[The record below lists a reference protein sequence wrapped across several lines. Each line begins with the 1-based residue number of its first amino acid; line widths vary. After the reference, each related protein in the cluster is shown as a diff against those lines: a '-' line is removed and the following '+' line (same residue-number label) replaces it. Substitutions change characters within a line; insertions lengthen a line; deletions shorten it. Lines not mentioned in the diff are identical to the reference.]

1 MTPLR
6 RLLWMA
12 AKRIAADERVQA
24 KAAEV
29 IHQEVKPRAEEAWRR
44 VKPRLDAA
52 GTEIRGIARDAEVP
66 KKTRELAKKVKRRI
80 SDRNR
85 RS

>member
-6 RLLWMA
+6 RLLWFA
-12 AKRIAADERVQA
+12 AKRIAGDERVQA

-29 IHQEVKPRAEEAWRR
+29 IRDEVKPRAKEAWRR
-44 VKPRLDAA
+44 AKPTLDTA
-52 GTEIRGIARDAEVP
+52 GSEIRDIARDIDLP
-66 KKTRELAKKVKRRI
+66 KNTREFTEKVKRLVR
-80 SDRNR
+80 DRNR